1 MSSFVV
7 GEIVGDGQ
15 TVPDI
20 VLAQLE
26 HFLVFE
32 CQLVLVV
39 QLGVLLVGIL
49 HGTFAKG
56 K

>member
-1 MSSFVV
+1 MVSY
-7 GEIVGDGQ
+7 GQ

-39 QLGVLLVGIL
+39 QLAVLLVVIL
-49 HGTFAKG
+49 HRTFAKG